1 MPHRL
6 GFALLGTVCLTLTLT
21 AAGGVPT
28 GKAED
33 VGMSTERVTRIREAV
48 QRHLDAGALPGAVT
62 LVARNG
68 RVVHF
73 EAHGLIDVEAKRPM
87 PKDGV
92 FRLASMSKPITA
104 VAVMMLVEEG
114 KIRLTDPVSR
124 FIPEFKSAKV
134 AVPKQTSAAAP
145 ATSGPAV
152 QAPPTPAVGPAP
164 AGGRGRGGRGPAV
177 ELEVVNAARDITV
190 RDLLTHTSGLMT
202 SGGPVNG
209 ASMAVPPVQ
218 RADSDTLATY
228 IPKLGA
234 VPLDYQPGAMWR
246 YSGIAGFEVLSR
258 IVEIAS
264 GQPFDQFLQQR
275 LFDPLGMKDTG
286 FPLTGPKAP
295 RVVPMYSRGQ
305 NGGFT
310 RQPNQN
316 GLSSATYFSGAGG
329 LSSTAEDY
337 LQFAQMLLN
346 GGELNGRRYLS
357 PKTVALMSSNHTGD
371 LVNGQFGRPAHGMGF
386 GLGVQ
391 VVEDPVAADL
401 RVGKGAWGWAG
412 AYGTNFHID
421 PTERMVLI
429 IMMQTSVGALQ
440 RDFENAVSQAI
451 VK

>member
-1 MPHRL
+1 VAYRNVLTLL
-6 GFALLGTVCLTLTLT
+6 GIACFALTLNAGTVPT
-21 AAGGVPT
+21 A
-28 GKAED
+28 KAED
-33 VGMSTERVTRIREAV
+33 VGMSTERLVRIREAV

-62 LVARNG
+62 LVARSG
-68 RVVHF
+68 KVVHF
-73 EAHGLIDVEAKRPM
+73 ESHGLSDVEAKRPM

-104 VAVMMLVEEG
+104 AAVMMLIEEG
-114 KIRLTDPVSR
+114 KVRLTDPVSR

-134 AVPKQTSAAAP
+134 AVARPAAASEG
-145 ATSGPAV
+145 A
-152 QAPPTPAVGPAP
+152 TPAVPAP
-164 AGGRGRGGRGPAV
+164 GSGPGNAPAGRGGRGGRGGPPV
-177 ELEVVNAARDITV
+177 EVDIINATREITI
-190 RDLLTHTSGLMT
+190 RDLLTHTSGLM
-202 SGGPVNG
+202 SGGLGQSQAG
-209 ASMAVPPVQ
+209 AAASHG
-218 RADSDTLATY
+218 DSDTLATY
-228 IPKLGA
+228 IPRLGA
-234 VPLDYQPGAMWR
+234 VPLDFQPGTLWR

-258 IVEIAS
+258 VVEIAS

-295 RVVPMYSRGQ
+295 RVVPLYSGGRG
-305 NGGFT
+305 NPFT

-357 PKTVALMSSNHTGD
+357 PKTVALMSSNHTGE

-391 VVEDPVAADL
+391 VVDDPVAADL

-421 PTERMVLI
+421 PTEKMVSI
-429 IMMQTSVGALQ
+429 IMMQVSVGALQ

>member
-1 MPHRL
+1 MPQRL
-6 GFALLGTVCLTLTLT
+6 ILTLLGTVCLTLTLA
-21 AAGGVPT
+21 AAGAVQTAKP
-28 GKAED
+28 ED
-33 VGMSTERVTRIREAV
+33 VGMSTERLGRVRDAA
-48 QRHLDAGALPGAVT
+48 QRHIESGALPGVVT

-68 RVVHF
+68 RIAHF
-73 EAHGLIDVEAKRPM
+73 EAHGLLNVETKRPM

-114 KIRLTDPVSR
+114 KIRLNDPVSR

-134 AVPKQTSAAAP
+134 AVAKPAAAP
-145 ATSGPAV
+145 PAGAPV
-152 QAPPTPAVGPAP
+152 AAPPPGPG
-164 AGGRGRGGRGPAV
+164 AGPGGPGRGGRGGRGGPPV
-177 ELEVVNAARDITV
+177 EVEIVNASRDITV

-202 SGGPVNG
+202 IGGPVSGQAQAG
-209 ASMAVPPVQ
+209 AAAQ
-218 RADSDTLATY
+218 RQPTDTLATY
-228 IPKLGA
+228 IPRLGA
-234 VPLDYQPGAMWR
+234 VPLDYQPGTLWR
-246 YSGIAGFEVLSR
+246 YSGLAGFDVLGR

-264 GQPFDQFLQQR
+264 GQTFDQFLQQR

-286 FPLTGPKAP
+286 FPLTGPKES
-295 RVVPMYSRGQ
+295 RVVPMYQRTQ
-305 NGGFT
+305 NGF
-310 RQPNQN
+310 QLQKDQS

-329 LSSTAEDY
+329 MSSTAEDY

-357 PKTVALMSSNHTGD
+357 PRTVTLMSSNHTGD
-371 LVNGQFGRPAHGMGF
+371 MVNGQFGRPARGMGF

-412 AYGTNFHID
+412 AYGTNVHID
-421 PTERMVLI
+421 PTERVVSI
-429 IMMQTSVGALQ
+429 IMMQVSVGALQ
-440 RDFENAVSQAI
+440 RDFENAVAQAI